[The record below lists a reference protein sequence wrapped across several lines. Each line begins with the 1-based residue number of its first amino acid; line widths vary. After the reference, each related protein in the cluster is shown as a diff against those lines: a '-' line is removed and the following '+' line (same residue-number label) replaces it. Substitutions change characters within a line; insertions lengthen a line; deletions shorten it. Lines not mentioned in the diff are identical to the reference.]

1 MARSYKLNIT
11 PFSYDQVLT
20 LAKEMTQAQQA
31 LEDKYGI
38 LNEGASKLYQYID
51 PDKDQELLQLYNEYV
66 EDLNTGA
73 QSLMNTGM
81 QGPQSRSLL
90 YSLNSRYHRE
100 LAPIE
105 AAFNRRQAEIA
116 EQQKMSEQ
124 DDSTIYT
131 YDPSQR
137 ALKEYMKPSSKY
149 RNLSL
154 KKIKD
159 ATALTAETL
168 AESFTTSDLRETKGA
183 SQFYTDNNIKGLT
196 PQDIVDYTNGTLD
209 KSSPKYKALQ
219 GIFDNA
225 LDMIGNMND
234 WSDPQIKQINGAIL
248 QGLYGAIGKH
258 NINYITDQAE
268 MTRLQGSINES
279 LNRNE
284 ANRRKME
291 NYIQLSTGIYYN
303 VATGTFHRTIGG
315 ATTRPTPQEIAE
327 ANGQSATIAYG
338 GPIFR
343 SNKFGNGGQTN
354 GAPMT
359 MQEKMANLTPEEKE
373 YLEKEKQV
381 MSTLGAKQYGQYII
395 NGYTKGQW
403 DVYHGKVQEEATKK
417 LERYKTEGR
426 AAWSPVFVQSWR
438 DDTSKGV
445 DQEGDMSDVSS
456 DDNEIQLIWD
466 GSAPEGSQSIAHDE
480 ISLSPAFWES
490 FNTIMNKT
498 KNKYQYYDTQGVVHD
513 AVMGRNQVRIYV
525 DQDNASDNH
534 FIIVPVDNDPF
545 VNDPEYS
552 RRVSNRLGKKK
563 AGNSNAGIK

>member
-31 LEDKYGI
+31 LEDKYGV

-66 EDLNTGA
+66 EDLNAGA

-90 YSLNSRYHRE
+90 YSLNSRFHKE

-105 AAFNRRQAEIA
+105 TAYNKRQTEMA
-116 EQQKMSEQ
+116 EQQKISEQ

-154 KKIKD
+154 KKVKD
-159 ATALTAETL
+159 STAVVAANL
-168 AESFTTSDLRETKGA
+168 AKSFTTSSLTDQG
-183 SQFYTDNNIKGLT
+183 QFHQDTNIKGLT
-196 PQDIVDYTNGTLD
+196 PQDIIDFSSGNMD
-209 KSSPKYKALQ
+209 KTSAKYKILQ
-219 GIFDNA
+219 GIYDNA
-225 LDMIGNMND
+225 QGMIGDMNEWTD
-234 WSDPQIKQINGAIL
+234 QQKSQISSAIL
-248 QGLYGAIGKH
+248 QGLYGAIGEKS
-258 NINYITDQAE
+258 INYLTDQAQLAQ
-268 MTRLQGSINES
+268 LQGAITNSINKKS
-279 LNRNE
+279 FDR
-284 ANRRKME
+284 E
-291 NYIQLSTGIYYN
+291 NSKKWIQLSSGTYYN
-303 VATGTFHRTIGG
+303 TATGTFHSQIGG
-315 ATTRPTPQEIAE
+315 ATKQPTSEEVAE
-327 ANGQSATIAYG
+327 ANGQVATIAYG

-354 GAPMT
+354 GTPMT
-359 MQEKMANLTPEEKE
+359 MKEKMANLTPDEKE
-373 YLEKEKQV
+373 YLEKEKQM

-417 LERYKTEGR
+417 LEKYKAEGR
-426 AAWSPVFVQSWR
+426 AAWSPVFVQAWN
-438 DDTSKGV
+438 DNTSQGV

-466 GSAPEGSQSIAHDE
+466 GSAPEGSQSIVHDE

-490 FNTIMNKT
+490 FNTIMNKP

-525 DQDNASDNH
+525 DQDNLSDNH